1 MNIQTELDAITRA
14 EQPLLQLET
23 TLKAELAAAE
33 APRPT
38 PTTHNRPFE
47 LRQAIRH
54 LHEGVSA
61 SEGTD
66 PRVWKVLHSEEMA
79 AFHFRAPG
87 LAPLARLRAKLLAEQ
102 DKASHPPESPPVFTF
117 RYTGEPWKKVAG
129 ARRHAGELIQL
140 TEEQASRW
148 LTVLQNVSAETEAA
162 SAELQAANAE
172 LQAAEAALRA
182 ARGEAGEP
190 PPAA

>member
-1 MNIQTELDAITRA
+1 MRTEIDLDAIASA
-14 EQPLLQLET
+14 EKPLLELET
-23 TLKAELAAAE
+23 TLKAELAVVE
-33 APRPT
+33 RQRPT

-54 LHEGVSA
+54 LRDGAVAQEA
-61 SEGTD
+61 TD
-66 PRVWKVLHSEEMA
+66 PRVWAVLHSEEMG

-102 DKASHPPESPPVFTF
+102 DKASHPPEPPPVFTF

-172 LQAAEAALRA
+172 LQAADAALRA

-190 PPAA
+190 KPAA